1 MHARRISR
9 GHYIYRGYE
18 IRKYPAE
25 GLLGKARYIWE
36 AVDEYNCG
44 FAHTSTLGGC
54 KKQIDKE
61 LDKPNK

>member
-1 MHARRISR
+1 MHAKKISK

-25 GLLGKARYIWE
+25 GLLGNARYIWE

-44 FAHTSTLGGC
+44 FAHASTLG
-54 KKQIDKE
+54 
-61 LDKPNK
+61 LR

>member
-1 MHARRISR
+1 MHAKRIRS

-44 FAHTSTLGGC
+44 FAHSSTLGYC
-54 KKQIDKE
+54 KQCIDEE
-61 LDKPNK
+61 LDK